1 MSAMVPFPLVGEVSF
16 MLSIL
21 SKYSFLLS
29 THDGRR
35 STRSKVFFENTIFK
49 NARSSPLT
57 PEMESFYTKDIGL
70 QLHLKWIQSLVFY
83 CGFGKNAQRSYSS
96 KHW

>member
-21 SKYSFLLS
+21 SKYGFLLP

-35 STRSKVFFENTIFK
+35 STRSKVFFENAIFK

-57 PEMESFYTKDIGL
+57 PVMESFYTKDVGL
-70 QLHLKWIQSLVFY
+70 QPHLKWIQSLVFY
-83 CGFGKNAQRSYSS
+83 CEFGKNAQRSYSS